1 MVVINTQ
8 NKIQIK
14 HFVEVPNAECTIA
27 TALDEFKKHK
37 LFLLVNGEDTIYKR
51 NGISDTWE
59 KLDGENRNTIR
70 KLVMDALDDSSVPR
84 YSTDGLS
91 ILN

>member
-8 NKIQIK
+8 NRIKIN

-27 TALDEFKKHK
+27 TASDEYNKLK
-37 LFLLVNGEDTIYKR
+37 LFLIVNGEDTIYKR
-51 NGISDTWE
+51 NGINDTWD
-59 KLDGENRNTIR
+59 KLDSDSHNTVR
-70 KLVMDALDDSSVPR
+70 KLVKDALADSSVPC